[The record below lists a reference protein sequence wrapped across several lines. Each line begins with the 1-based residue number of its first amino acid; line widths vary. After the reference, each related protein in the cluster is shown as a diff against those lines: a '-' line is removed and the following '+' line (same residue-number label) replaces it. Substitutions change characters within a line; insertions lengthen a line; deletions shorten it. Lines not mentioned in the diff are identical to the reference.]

1 MSSTTPEF
9 GTRLRSCRQSS
20 GMSQQELAERSG
32 LSVRAISDLERGRT
46 RFPYQDSLG
55 RLADALGLR
64 GQSRTEFTAA
74 AGRRLGTT
82 EAATARRD
90 RTGSRPP
97 ETAAFGEPAALGELA
112 ALGEAAALGEPV
124 AIEELARA
132 QRARPVPDPG
142 ELGDDIWE
150 SDAELAAFLADLRA
164 ARPVPLG

>member
-64 GQSRTEFTAA
+64 GQARSEFTAA

-90 RTGSRPP
+90 QTGSRPP
-97 ETAAFGEPAALGELA
+97 EPAAI
-112 ALGEAAALGEPV
+112 GEPV

-132 QRARPVPDPG
+132 QRAQPVPDPG
-142 ELGDDIWE
+142 ELGGDIWE

>member
-64 GQSRTEFTAA
+64 GQARTEFTAA

-90 RTGSRPP
+90 RPGSRPP
-97 ETAAFGEPAALGELA
+97 EPAAI
-112 ALGEAAALGEPV
+112 GEPV

>member
-1 MSSTTPEF
+1 MIKLSMSESAPEF
-9 GTRLRSCRQSS
+9 GTRLRSCRQSA

-55 RLADALGLR
+55 RLADALGLA
-64 GQSRTEFTAA
+64 GQARTEFTAA
-74 AGRRLGTT
+74 AGRRIATP
-82 EAATARRD
+82 EAAGAP
-90 RTGSRPP
+90 GSRIVLRPP
-97 ETAAFGEPAALGELA
+97 EPD
-112 ALGEAAALGEPV
+112 

-132 QRARPVPDPG
+132 QHAQPVPDLR

-164 ARPVPLG
+164 VRPAPLG

>member
-1 MSSTTPEF
+1 MRQNVPEF
-9 GTRLRSCRQSS
+9 GTRLRACRQSA

-55 RLADALGLR
+55 RLADALGLS
-64 GQSRTEFTAA
+64 GSARTAFTTA
-74 AGRRLGTT
+74 AGRRL
-82 EAATARRD
+82 A
-90 RTGSRPP
+90 
-97 ETAAFGEPAALGELA
+97 PAEVPTLA
-112 ALGEAAALGEPV
+112 GA
-124 AIEELARA
+124 AIEARA

-164 ARPVPLG
+164 ARAVPLG

>member
-1 MSSTTPEF
+1 MSITTPEF

-97 ETAAFGEPAALGELA
+97 EPAALGELA

>member
-1 MSSTTPEF
+1 MNGSAPEF
-9 GTRLRSCRQSS
+9 GTRLRSCRQSA

-55 RLADALGLR
+55 RLADALAMA
-64 GQSRTEFTAA
+64 GQARTDFTAA
-74 AGRRLGTT
+74 AGRRIAAP
-82 EAATARRD
+82 EAARAPGD
-90 RTGSRPP
+90 RIVLLTP
-97 ETAAFGEPAALGELA
+97 EPD
-112 ALGEAAALGEPV
+112 

-164 ARPVPLG
+164 SRPVPLG

>member
-64 GQSRTEFTAA
+64 GQARAEFTAA

-97 ETAAFGEPAALGELA
+97 EPAALGEL
-112 ALGEAAALGEPV
+112 AALGEPV